1 MIEPDEV
8 QFKDAEI
15 RWCWEMFDRIINLTE
30 AESIDAQTM
39 NQIRLHAKLG
49 LKGRKDEWDK

>member
-8 QFKDAEI
+8 KFKDAEI
-15 RWCWEMFDRIINLTE
+15 RWCWEMFDRIIELTQKD
-30 AESIDAQTM
+30 SVDLQTL
-39 NQIRLHAKLG
+39 NQIRLHARLG

>member
-15 RWCWEMFDRIINLTE
+15 RWCWEMFERIIEMTE
-30 AESIDAQTM
+30 KNENDSNIL
-39 NQIRLHAKLG
+39 NQINLHARLG
-49 LKGRKDEWDK
+49 LKGRKDEWDQ

>member
-8 QFKDAEI
+8 KFKDAEI
-15 RWCWEMFDRIINLTE
+15 RWCWEMFDRIIELTE
-30 AESIDAQTM
+30 KNAVDP
-39 NQIRLHAKLG
+39 QIIHQINLHAKLG

>member
-8 QFKDAEI
+8 QFKNAEI
-15 RWCWEMFDRIINLTE
+15 EWCWDMFDRIIALTE
-30 AESIDAQTM
+30 KNDIDPNIL
-39 NQIRLHAKLG
+39 NQINLHARLG

>member
-8 QFKDAEI
+8 KFKDAEI
-15 RWCWEMFDRIINLTE
+15 RWCWEMFDRIIDLTE
-30 AESIDAQTM
+30 AESIDLQTM
-39 NQIRLHAKLG
+39 NQIRLHARLG

>member
-8 QFKDAEI
+8 QFKNAEI
-15 RWCWEMFDRIINLTE
+15 EWCWDMFDRIISLTE
-30 AESIDAQTM
+30 KNVIDPQTM
-39 NQIRLHAKLG
+39 NQIRLHARLG

>member
-8 QFKDAEI
+8 KFKDAEI
-15 RWCWEMFDRIINLTE
+15 RWCWEMFDRIIELTE
-30 AESIDAQTM
+30 KNVVDSQTI
-39 NQIRLHAKLG
+39 NQIHLHARLG

>member
-8 QFKDAEI
+8 KFKDAEI
-15 RWCWEMFDRIINLTE
+15 RWCWEMFDRIIELTE
-30 AESIDAQTM
+30 KNDVDQQIL
-39 NQIRLHAKLG
+39 NQINLHARLG

>member
-8 QFKDAEI
+8 KFKDAEI
-15 RWCWEMFDRIINLTE
+15 RWCWEMFDRIIELTKK
-30 AESIDAQTM
+30 SDIDAQTL
-39 NQIRLHAKLG
+39 NQIRLHARLG

>member
-8 QFKDAEI
+8 KFKDAEI
-15 RWCWEMFDRIINLTE
+15 LWCWEMFDRIIELTQ
-30 AESIDAQTM
+30 AKNIDSQMM
-39 NQIRLHAKLG
+39 NQIRLHARLG

>member
-8 QFKDAEI
+8 KFKDAEI
-15 RWCWEMFDRIINLTE
+15 RWCWEMFDRIIDLTE
-30 AESIDAQTM
+30 ADSIDAQTM

-49 LKGRKDEWDK
+49 LNGRKDEWDK

>member
-15 RWCWEMFDRIINLTE
+15 RWCWEMFDRIIELTCDNN
-30 AESIDAQTM
+30 ADLNTLY
-39 NQIRLHAKLG
+39 QINLHARLG

>member
-8 QFKDAEI
+8 KFKDAEI
-15 RWCWEMFDRIINLTE
+15 RWCWEMFDRIIELTE
-30 AESIDAQTM
+30 QNDIDAQTL
-39 NQIRLHAKLG
+39 NQIRLHARLG